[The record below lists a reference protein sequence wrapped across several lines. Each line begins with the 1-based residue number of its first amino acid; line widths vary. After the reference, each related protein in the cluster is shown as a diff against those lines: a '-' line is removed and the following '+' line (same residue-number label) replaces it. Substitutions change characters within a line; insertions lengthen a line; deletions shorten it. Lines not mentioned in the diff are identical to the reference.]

1 MDGVRL
7 CCSSSLRRALL
18 GSRTAAE
25 EREAVVPNS
34 SRISIVDDDESV
46 RQALKGLL
54 RSAGFSADAFAS
66 AEEFLSSGQVHAT
79 SCLILD
85 IRMPGMSGEDLQE
98 RLIASSAAVPIVFI
112 SAHGDE
118 DVRARALQRGAVDFL
133 QKPFSDEA
141 LLDAIA
147 RASGTRSP

>member
-1 MDGVRL
+1 MAVPRG
-7 CCSSSLRRALL
+7 SRRAF
-18 GSRTAAE
+18 
-25 EREAVVPNS
+25 VPNS

-54 RSAGFSADAFAS
+54 RSAGFPADAFAS
-66 AEEFLSSGQVHAT
+66 AEEFLSSGQLHAT

-85 IRMPGMSGEDLQE
+85 VRMPGMSGMDLQD
-98 RLIASSAAVPIVFI
+98 RLIASSSAVPIIFI

-118 DVRARALQRGAVDFL
+118 DVRTRALQRGAVAFL
-133 QKPFSDEA
+133 QKPFSDDA

-147 RASGTRSP
+147 SANGAQSP